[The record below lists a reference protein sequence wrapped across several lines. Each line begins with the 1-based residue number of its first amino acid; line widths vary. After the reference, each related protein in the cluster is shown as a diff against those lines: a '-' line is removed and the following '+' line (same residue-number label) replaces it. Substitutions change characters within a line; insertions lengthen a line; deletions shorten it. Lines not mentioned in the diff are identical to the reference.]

1 MLPSVPF
8 LRSPLLGGGGGGC
21 RWGRPRSAGTIALHQ
36 PGQAQGSAWLRRGLI
51 ITCHRPSASLGLSHP
66 GGGSEEGILPGG
78 HLGLAPT
85 SLLGP
90 SRDTCLLWSLSTFH
104 IPFFSS
110 YLPSS
115 TPHLG
120 QASPHQLIS
129 ALAFGRL
136 TAGPGRNNFLCLE
149 PNWMEFPYPS
159 LHQRATSSQPFWPK
173 GAAPEATL
181 NLGCWRGGG
190 I

>member
-1 MLPSVPF
+1 MPFGFPHAAFCPLPPQPPSWRWRWRVSLGTSEVRRHNRPSPARSGSG
-8 LRSPLLGGGGGGC
+8 LR
-21 RWGRPRSAGTIALHQ
+21 
-36 PGQAQGSAWLRRGLI
+36 AWLRRGLI
-51 ITCHRPSASLGLSHP
+51 IIRHRPSASLGLSHP
-66 GGGSEEGILPGG
+66 VGGSEEGRWPGG

-110 YLPSS
+110 SLPSS
-115 TPHLG
+115 TPPLG

-173 GAAPEATL
+173 GDHA
-181 NLGCWRGGG
+181 RGHT
-190 I
+190 